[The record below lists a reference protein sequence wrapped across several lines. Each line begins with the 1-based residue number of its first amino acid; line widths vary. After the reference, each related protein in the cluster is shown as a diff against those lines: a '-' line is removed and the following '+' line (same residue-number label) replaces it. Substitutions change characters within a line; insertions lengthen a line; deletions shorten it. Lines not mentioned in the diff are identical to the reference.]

1 MKRKETIL
9 MAALAL
15 AAAAMP
21 EVAVAQQTLVAPM
34 DSSVNLRSA
43 GDYVPAQ
50 MAKDG
55 KCLLTFTD
63 FDKET
68 GLMTATSIDGTLAPV
83 ADLRISSPADCYN
96 SFMGGSGLMKMNWDT
111 VERDTLSA
119 PPSPM
124 DYAMVEDF
132 LANKG
137 IKVHF
142 EAKYVVDP
150 TTSDGGVYM
159 TEESYKEIDGR
170 KVPWWFFVLTNS
182 GYLIEV
188 KCSGN
193 CTLEYEYDNSPS
205 VEYVS
210 PLLSPGFYDY
220 DNGLSSL
227 GRVSL
232 TQTLLNDDDAFE
244 YFSPV
249 CVEPEVSGGVWPYT
263 GYLYDI
269 DGTFAYEFSSEN
281 FSSISGARGFR
292 IMRED
297 GTELQSVLF
306 GENLTS
312 SGFDF
317 MTIIFFGGERYLSCA
332 VGGKTI
338 LYRLNSAVGTVE
350 KVASFNNRVY
360 PTLVEPDGMVNVEF
374 GEAGKVTGVGV
385 WNVAGTKGYN
395 SKVAPDQRSMS
406 IPASR
411 LSKGLNIVTL
421 SGNDGQQS
429 STKVIVK

>member
-50 MAKDG
+50 MARDG
-55 KCLLTFTD
+55 KCMLTFTD

-83 ADLRISSPADCYN
+83 ADLRISSPTDCYN
-96 SFMGGSGLMKMNWDT
+96 SFFGGRGYMKMNWDT
-111 VERDTLSA
+111 VERDTLS
-119 PPSPM
+119 S
-124 DYAMVEDF
+124 YSSYYGNVEDF

-137 IKVHF
+137 IKAYF
-142 EAKYVVDP
+142 EAKYNV
-150 TTSDGGVYM
+150 TQGTSAGAVYM
-159 TEESYKEIDGR
+159 TGESYKEIDGR
-170 KVPWWFFVLTNS
+170 KVPWWFFIHTDS

-188 KCSGN
+188 KCTGN
-193 CTLEYEYDNSPS
+193 CNLEYEYENPPRT
-205 VEYVS
+205 EYVS
-210 PLLSPGFYDY
+210 PLLSPVFYDY

-232 TQTLLNDDDAFE
+232 TQTLVNDDDAFE

-249 CVEPEVSGGVWPYT
+249 CVEPAVGGGLWPYT

-269 DGTFAYEFSSEN
+269 DGTFAYEFSCEN
-281 FSSISGARGFR
+281 YRNIPGAKGFR

-297 GTELQSVLF
+297 GTELQTVIF
-306 GENLTS
+306 GEDITS

-338 LYRLNSAVGTVE
+338 LYRLNSKVGTVE
-350 KVASFNNRVY
+350 KVASFNSRVY
-360 PTLVEPDGMVNVEF
+360 PTLVEPDGTVNVEF
-374 GEAGKVTGVGV
+374 GEAGTVAGVGV
-385 WNVAGTKGYN
+385 WNVAGTKGYS

-421 SGNDGQQS
+421 SGNDGQQT